1 LQIGAG
7 RELPREIITPVAL
20 TDDAVLADALRQHF
34 GREVEIKSRVREA
47 RAAWLTMAQRN
58 AESALAAKL
67 SHRGHTAMRFADL
80 QRVLALEKPIKRME
94 CFDISHTMGEATVA
108 SCVVFDGEGP
118 RSSDYR
124 RFNIEGITPGDDY
137 AAMHQALT
145 RRYSK
150 LDPDDERL
158 PDVLFIDGGKGQ
170 LSQAIDVLASLGI
183 TSVQL
188 IGIAKGEG
196 RKPGLETLHFPDRE
210 PLNLDAQ
217 SPALHLTQHI
227 RDEAHRFAI
236 TGHRARRAKTRKTST
251 LEGIDGIGPARRR
264 ALIQHFGGLQEVL
277 RASAH
282 DLARVNGISDAL
294 AQSLY
299 AALHSH

>member
-1 LQIGAG
+1 
-7 RELPREIITPVAL
+7 
-20 TDDAVLADALRQHF
+20 
-34 GREVEIKSRVREA
+34 
-47 RAAWLTMAQRN
+47 
-58 AESALAAKL
+58 
-67 SHRGHTAMRFADL
+67 
-80 QRVLALEKPIKRME
+80 
-94 CFDISHTMGEATVA
+94 
-108 SCVVFDGEGP
+108 
-118 RSSDYR
+118 
-124 RFNIEGITPGDDY
+124 
-137 AAMHQALT
+137 MHQALT

-150 LDPDDERL
+150 LDPNDERL

-170 LSQAIDVLASLGI
+170 LSQAIDVLATLGI
-183 TSVQL
+183 ISVQL

-236 TGHRARRAKTRKTST
+236 TGHRARRAKARKTST